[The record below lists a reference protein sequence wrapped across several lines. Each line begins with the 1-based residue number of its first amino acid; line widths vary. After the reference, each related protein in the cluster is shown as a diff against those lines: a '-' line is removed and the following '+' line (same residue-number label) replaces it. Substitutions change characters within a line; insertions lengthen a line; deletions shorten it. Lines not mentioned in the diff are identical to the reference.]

1 MKEIKELTK
10 AELQIMQ
17 IIWEKG
23 EVFVNDIIAEMPSP
37 KPVYTTVS
45 TIVRILVEKN
55 FLAYKAFGKTHQY
68 YAVIS
73 KEEYTQ
79 KYMTGVVNNFFS
91 GSFKSLV
98 SFFAEKENLSIGEID
113 DIIDIL
119 NHNKKNE

>member
-119 NHNKKNE
+119 NHNKKIE

>member
-68 YAVIS
+68 YQVIS

>member
-68 YAVIS
+68 YPVIS